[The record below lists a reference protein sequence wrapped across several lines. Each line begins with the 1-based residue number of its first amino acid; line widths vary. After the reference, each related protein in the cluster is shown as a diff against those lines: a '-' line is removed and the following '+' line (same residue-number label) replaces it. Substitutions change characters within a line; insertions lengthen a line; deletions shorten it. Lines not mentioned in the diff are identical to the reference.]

1 MTPECFHECFI
12 YNQDGT
18 LTWKS
23 RPLHHFKTER
33 EQRLVNTRC
42 AGKLAGGE
50 RKRSSGSSYFYAKF
64 NQKYEAVHRIVLMM
78 HGINIPAGMQVDHI
92 NQNKH
97 DNRIENLRVVTPS
110 ANCMNQ
116 RKPTHNTSGC
126 MGVIWRPSR
135 NKWMVKFVVNGK
147 LKTFGHYSD
156 KSEAIKRRN
165 EVCKELGIS
174 ELHGKERG
182 D

>member
-1 MTPECFHECFI
+1 MTPEYFNECFI

-18 LTWKS
+18 LTWKY
-23 RPLHHFKTER
+23 RPLHHFKSER
-33 EQRLVNTRC
+33 EWRLVNTQY

-50 RKRSSGSSYFYAKF
+50 RKRRGEPGYFYVKT
-64 NQKYEAVHRIVLMM
+64 KVKHEAVHRIVLIM
-78 HGINIPAGMQVDHI
+78 HGIEIPAGMQVDHI

-97 DNRIENLRVVTPS
+97 DNRFENLRVATP
-110 ANCMNQ
+110 AQNCMNQ

-135 NKWMVKFVVNGK
+135 NKWMVKFVVNGR
-147 LKTFGHYSD
+147 LKTFGHYASKD
-156 KSEAIKRRN
+156 DAIKRRN
-165 EVCKELGIS
+165 EVCKMLGIS